1 MELNLQGR
9 REGPR
14 SANCLKPAAEIIVE
28 DYCFCD
34 NQTYISEGIANNHLA
49 IVKHIILFFSIL
61 IVLIWKESW
70 KQEEYYDNYN
80 ETITCILASVFSR
93 ESAVEQMDLT
103 PPLDRE

>member
-49 IVKHIILFFSIL
+49 IVKHIILFFFHFNCSDL
-61 IVLIWKESW
+61 EGELETGGVL
-70 KQEEYYDNYN
+70 
-80 ETITCILASVFSR
+80 
-93 ESAVEQMDLT
+93 
-103 PPLDRE
+103 